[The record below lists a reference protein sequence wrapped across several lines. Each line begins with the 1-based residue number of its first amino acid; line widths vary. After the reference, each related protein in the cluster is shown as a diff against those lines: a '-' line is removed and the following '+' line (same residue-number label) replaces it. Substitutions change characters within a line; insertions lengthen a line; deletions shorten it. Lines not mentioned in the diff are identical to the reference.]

1 MSSFWSFISG
11 IETAIVSFSDQPL
24 SLVLCVLACWGDGF
38 FPVLPSG
45 SVISALS
52 ATPAYREPVL
62 LTFLIVCCA
71 CAALVGDLTMA
82 TIGRLFPAKSRRLPK
97 LNMRLSA
104 VTERQWRILLSTGRF
119 VPIVR
124 IAIFLSAGKM
134 RIPFRH
140 IALLD
145 APACL
150 IWACIYGLSGTI
162 GARISTSPL
171 ISMACGI
178 VLGALF
184 AAILTRIAQYLHSRH
199 AKVTE
204 QS

>member
-1 MSSFWSFISG
+1 MSSFWSFISS
-11 IETAIVSFSDQPL
+11 IETAIVSFADQPL
-24 SLVLCVLACWGDGF
+24 SLLLCVLTCWGDGF

-104 VTERQWRILLSTGRF
+104 VTEHQWRILLSTGRF

-134 RIPFRH
+134 RIPFRR

-199 AKVTE
+199 AKVTD

>member
-1 MSSFWSFISG
+1 MSSFWSFISS
-11 IETAIVSFSDQPL
+11 IETAIVSFADQPL
-24 SLVLCVLACWGDGF
+24 SLLLCVLTCWGDGF

>member
-1 MSSFWSFISG
+1 MSSFWSFISS
-11 IETAIVSFSDQPL
+11 IETAIVSFADQPL
-24 SLVLCVLACWGDGF
+24 SLLLCVLTCWGDGF

-199 AKVTE
+199 AKVTD

>member
-1 MSSFWSFISG
+1 MSSFWSFISS
-11 IETAIVSFSDQPL
+11 IETAIVSFADQPL
-24 SLVLCVLACWGDGF
+24 SLLLCVLTCWGDGF

-82 TIGRLFPAKSRRLPK
+82 TIGRLFPEKSRRLPK